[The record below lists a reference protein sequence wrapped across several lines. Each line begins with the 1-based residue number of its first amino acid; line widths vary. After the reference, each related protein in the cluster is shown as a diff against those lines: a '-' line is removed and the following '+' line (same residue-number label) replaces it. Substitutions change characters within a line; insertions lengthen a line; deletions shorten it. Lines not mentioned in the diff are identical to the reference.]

1 MAAAKTTPAQLML
14 QAAVGVA
21 GAAAVAWGQRAW
33 LAEQLGLAGEPAP
46 GGSPADGGGAAEA
59 RELEAALRAEPTAG
73 QVWGL
78 RPKGPGAG
86 GG

>member
-1 MAAAKTTPAQLML
+1 MAAAKTTPAQLLL

-21 GAAAVAWGQRAW
+21 GAAAVAWGQREW
-33 LAEQLGLAGEPAP
+33 LADRLGLAASE
-46 GGSPADGGGAAEA
+46 ADDAGAAEA

-78 RPKGPGAG
+78 RPKGPGEG

>member
-1 MAAAKTTPAQLML
+1 MAAAKTTPAQLLL

-33 LAEQLGLAGEPAP
+33 LAERLGLAGEA
-46 GGSPADGGGAAEA
+46 GDAGAAEA

-78 RPKGPGAG
+78 RPKGPGEG

>member
-1 MAAAKTTPAQLML
+1 MAAAKTTPAQLLL

-33 LAEQLGLAGEPAP
+33 LAKRLGLAGA
-46 GGSPADGGGAAEA
+46 ADDAGAAEA

-86 GG
+86 DG